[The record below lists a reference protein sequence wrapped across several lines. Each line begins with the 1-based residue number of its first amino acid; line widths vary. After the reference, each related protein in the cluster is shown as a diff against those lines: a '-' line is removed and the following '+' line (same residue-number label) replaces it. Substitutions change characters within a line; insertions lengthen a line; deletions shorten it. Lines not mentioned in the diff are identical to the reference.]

1 MKHKLFYNTF
11 LVAII
16 VFFSCFTITLDAL
29 YSYFSGQHIEELKSQ
44 TQLIASAINQYGDD
58 FLDVMI
64 LDTSSRV
71 TLIAADGTVLQD
83 SRSDS
88 ASMGNHADRE
98 EVQEALTHGYGQSS
112 RYSDTL
118 SEKVDNYAIRLNNGQ
133 VLRFSDTQYTIL
145 TLIKNNLHLIV
156 IVLLLALI
164 LSLML
169 SAKVSRSIT
178 APFDRFDLAHPSESD
193 IYPELQPFV
202 ARINAQNRQI
212 DLQMK
217 ELKQEH
223 ERQDKMRREFTANVS
238 HELKTPLTSISGYAE
253 IIRDGM
259 VEPKDIPTFA
269 GRIHSEA
276 LRLIALVED
285 IIRLSRLEGKE
296 ITYPFTEVD
305 LYKVASNTLEHLY
318 SVAEKQHIS
327 LQLKGEHCLIRGVE
341 KLLDEIIY
349 NLCDNSIKYNNPGG
363 SIIVSVYSTGNS
375 VVLTVSDT
383 GIGIPAEEL
392 DRVFERFYRMD
403 KSHSKAVGGTGLGL
417 SIVKHSAA
425 YHNAEIQC
433 ESTVGVG
440 TTITIIFP
448 PLSPQ
453 PISA

>member
-1 MKHKLFYNTF
+1 MKNKLFFTTF

-16 VFFSCFTITLDAL
+16 VFVSCFTVTLDAL
-29 YSYFSGQHIEELKSQ
+29 YGYFSGQHLEELKSQ

-58 FLDVMI
+58 FLDVMV
-64 LDTSSRV
+64 LDTNSRV

-83 SRSDS
+83 SHSDS

-98 EVQEALTHGYGQSS
+98 EIKEALVHGYGQSS

-133 VLRFSDTQYTIL
+133 ILRFSDTQYTML
-145 TLIKNNLHLIV
+145 TLVKNNIHLI
-156 IVLLLALI
+156 IMILLLAFF
-164 LSLML
+164 LSLL
-169 SAKVSRSIT
+169 LAAKVSESIT

-223 ERQDKMRREFTANVS
+223 ERQDKMRSEFTANVS

-253 IIRDGM
+253 IIRDGV
-259 VEPKDIPTFA
+259 VEPKDIPSFA
-269 GRIHSEA
+269 GRIYSESQ
-276 LRLIALVED
+276 RLITLVQD
-285 IIRLSRLEGKE
+285 IIKLSRLEAKDIPQPIE
-296 ITYPFTEVD
+296 DVD
-305 LYKVASNTLEHLY
+305 LYEVASGVLEHLTP
-318 SVAEKQHIS
+318 VAEKQHIS
-327 LQLKGEHCLIRGVE
+327 LSIQGEPCVISGAR
-341 KLLDEIIY
+341 KLLDEMVY

-363 SIIVSVYSTGNS
+363 SVTVSVYPSEES
-375 VVLTVSDT
+375 ILLTVADT
-383 GIGIPAEEL
+383 GIGIPEEGI

-417 SIVKHSAA
+417 SIVKHGAA
-425 YHNAEIQC
+425 FHNAEILC
-433 ESTVGVG
+433 HSVVGEG
-440 TTITIIFP
+440 TTITIVFP
-448 PLSPQ
+448 SNK
-453 PISA
+453 